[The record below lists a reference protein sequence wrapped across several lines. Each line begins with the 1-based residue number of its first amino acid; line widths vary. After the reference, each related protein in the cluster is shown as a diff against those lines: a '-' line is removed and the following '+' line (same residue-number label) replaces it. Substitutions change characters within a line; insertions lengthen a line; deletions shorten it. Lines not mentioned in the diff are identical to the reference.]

1 MHVQWWSNMD
11 DLVGNEFVLDG
22 SSMYLLCL
30 KLKFECFIW
39 YTYYINYPFNNLDI
53 YGTRIYPSLNLRI
66 QSISKF
72 LIFCHLNRQ
81 ISIINCFVK
90 LILNLPSICFH
101 GYQTFD
107 NFFILHINVPMLKG
121 HTITWLNKVN
131 MAWIRIKKKKFN
143 HVKLN
148 GMLSRLTW

>member
-1 MHVQWWSNMD
+1 MYNGDPIWMIWLGMKLSLMALQCTCFVWSWS
-11 DLVGNEFVLDG
+11 LSVLFDT
-22 SSMYLLCL
+22 LITLIIHL
-30 KLKFECFIW
+30 TIW
-39 YTYYINYPFNNLDI
+39 IFMEQE
-53 YGTRIYPSLNLRI
+53 YPSLNLRI

-131 MAWIRIKKKKFN
+131 MAWIRIKKKN
-143 HVKLN
+143 SIMSN
-148 GMLSRLTW
+148 